1 MKNTGKLPILI
12 VAVLAW
18 IVIISSCANPGMP
31 EGGYRDTIPPVLLKT
46 DPVYKSVNNKNSEV
60 RLTFNEYLSTE
71 EISEELVVSPP
82 MVKKPSI
89 LTKSKTLIIKFNE
102 ELKDSTTYSLDFK
115 SSLAD
120 NNEKN
125 IIEDFRYSFS
135 TGPVFDSLRVSGHLA
150 NSFNQKPIE
159 KGLVLLHSNLHD
171 SAIFKVRPDYIAKT
185 DEEGKFLIDNIAP
198 GKYHIFAL
206 NDANNNLQYN
216 EGAEEIAFYDSIVVP
231 SAVFEAEPDTIRTEK
246 DTIVVLG
253 HTHFSPEPIFLSQF
267 TEDLFEQFLETG
279 KRDSRYKCTFVFGEP
294 VKDTFALRLL
304 NYKTTDNWYQI
315 EYNEKF
321 DSLSVWITDTL
332 AAKVDTLMAEVAY
345 FQLDSMDQV
354 FLKKDTVELA
364 FLDLEKERAQK
375 KKKDKDETDKKTVE
389 QFSWQTDL
397 TGSTV
402 ELNKKLGISTP
413 EPLFT
418 FDETKIKMYL
428 SEDTLKTPLKF
439 SFEKDT
445 TAYRKYLIGYKWLP
459 GTTYSF
465 EIDSAAAVN
474 IYGITSRKFS
484 SRFSSREEDF
494 YGSLELDLS
503 NVEMPLIV
511 QLCSNSDEE
520 KVVAERFIS
529 KNGKILFDY
538 LLPEKYRVKLIYDSN
553 GNGTW
558 DTGSFQDN
566 TQPEKVIYLN
576 QVHKVRSNWDES
588 LIWDVKP
595 DHSFVKNIRDFEQE
609 EKARKEAE
617 EKAKKAKEGENR
629 QQMQD
634 FMQGSGTGLGF

>member
-46 DPVYKSVNNKNSEV
+46 DPVYKSVNNKSSEV

-71 EISEELVVSPP
+71 EISEALVVSPP
-82 MVKKPSI
+82 MAKKSSI
-89 LTKSKTLIIKFNE
+89 LTKSKTLIVKFNE

-125 IIEDFRYSFS
+125 IIEDFRFSFS
-135 TGPVFDSLRVSGHLA
+135 TGPVYDSLRVSGHLA
-150 NSFNQKPIE
+150 NAFNLKPVE
-159 KGLVLLHSNLHD
+159 KGLILLHSNLHD
-171 SAIFKVRPDYIAKT
+171 SAVFKVRPNYIAKT
-185 DEEGKFLIDNIAP
+185 DKEGKFLIDNIAP

-206 NDANNNLQYN
+206 NDANNNLLYN

-253 HTHFSPEPIFLSQF
+253 HTHFSPEPIYLSQF
-267 TEDLFEQFLETG
+267 TEDLFEQYLETG

-304 NYKTTDNWYQI
+304 NYNTENWYQI

-332 AAKVDTLMAEVAY
+332 AAKIDTLMAEVAY

-364 FLDLEKERAQK
+364 FVDLEKERAQK
-375 KKKDKDETDKKTVE
+375 RKKDKDESDKKTME
-389 QFSWQTDL
+389 QFGWQTDL

-402 ELNKKLGISTP
+402 DLNKKLGITAP
-413 EPLFT
+413 EPLFA

-445 TAYRKYLIGYKWLP
+445 TTYRKYLIGYKWTP

-465 EIDSAAAVN
+465 EIDSAAATN
-474 IYGITSRKFS
+474 IFGITSRKFS
-484 SRFSSREEDF
+484 TRFSSREEDF

-503 NVEMPLIV
+503 NVEMPLVV

-529 KNGKILFDY
+529 ADGKVLFDY
-538 LLPEKYRVKLIYDSN
+538 LLPEKYKVKLIYDRNDN
-553 GNGTW
+553 GKW
-558 DTGSFQDN
+558 DTGSFQDK

-588 LIWDVKP
+588 LVWDVKP
-595 DHSFVKNIRDFEQE
+595 DYSFIKNIRDFEQE

-634 FMQGSGTGLGF
+634 LMQGSGTGLGF

>member
-46 DPVYKSVNNKNSEV
+46 DPVYKSVNNKSSEV

-71 EISEELVVSPP
+71 EISEALVVSPP
-82 MVKKPSI
+82 MAKKPSI
-89 LTKSKTLIIKFNE
+89 LTKSKTLIVKFNE

-125 IIEDFRYSFS
+125 IIEDFRFSFS
-135 TGPVFDSLRVSGHLA
+135 TGPVYDSLRVSGHLA
-150 NSFNQKPIE
+150 NAFNLKPVE
-159 KGLVLLHSNLHD
+159 KGLILLHSNLHD
-171 SAIFKVRPDYIAKT
+171 SAVFKIRPDYIAKT
-185 DEEGKFLIDNIAP
+185 DKEGKFLIDNIAP

-206 NDANNNLQYN
+206 NDANNNLLYN

-253 HTHFSPEPIFLSQF
+253 HTHFSPEPIYLSQF
-267 TEDLFEQFLETG
+267 TEDLFEQYLETG

-304 NYKTTDNWYQI
+304 NYNTENWYQI

-332 AAKVDTLMAEVAY
+332 AAKIDTLMAEVAY
-345 FQLDSMDQV
+345 FQLDSTDQV

-364 FLDLEKERAQK
+364 FVDLEKERAQK
-375 KKKDKDETDKKTVE
+375 RKKDKDESDKKAVE
-389 QFSWQTDL
+389 QFGWITDL

-402 ELNKKLGISTP
+402 DLNKKLGITAP
-413 EPLFT
+413 EPLFA
-418 FDETKIKMYL
+418 FDETKIIMYL

-445 TAYRKYLIGYKWLP
+445 TTYRKYLIGYQWTP

-465 EIDSAAAVN
+465 EIDSAAATN
-474 IYGITSRKFS
+474 IFGITSRKFTT
-484 SRFSSREEDF
+484 RFSSREEDF

-503 NVEMPLIV
+503 NVEMPLVV

-529 KNGKILFDY
+529 ADGKVLFDY
-538 LLPEKYRVKLIYDSN
+538 LLPEKYKIKLIYDSN
-553 GNGTW
+553 GNGKW
-558 DTGSFQDN
+558 DTGSFQDK

-588 LIWDVKP
+588 LVWDVKP
-595 DHSFVKNIRDFEQE
+595 DYSFIKNIRDFEQE

-634 FMQGSGTGLGF
+634 LMQGSGTGLGF

>member
-46 DPVYKSVNNKNSEV
+46 DPVYKSVNNKSSEV
-60 RLTFNEYLSTE
+60 RLTFNEYLNTE
-71 EISEELVVSPP
+71 EISEALVVSPP

-89 LTKSKTLIIKFNE
+89 LTKSKTLIVKFNE

-125 IIEDFRYSFS
+125 IIEDFRFSFS
-135 TGPVFDSLRVSGHLA
+135 TGPVYDSLRVSGHLA
-150 NSFNQKPIE
+150 NAFNLKPVE
-159 KGLVLLHSNLHD
+159 NGLILLNSNLHD
-171 SAIFKVRPDYIAKT
+171 SAVFKVRPDYIAKT
-185 DEEGKFLIDNIAP
+185 DKEGKFLVDNIAP

-206 NDANNNLQYN
+206 NDANNNLLYN

-253 HTHFSPEPIFLSQF
+253 HTHFSPEPIYLSQF
-267 TEDLFEQFLETG
+267 TEDLFEQYLETS
-279 KRDSRYKCTFVFGEP
+279 KRDTRYKCTFVFGEP

-304 NYKTTDNWYQI
+304 NYSTENWYQI

-332 AAKVDTLMAEVAY
+332 AARLDTLMAEVAY

-364 FLDLEKERAQK
+364 FVDLEKERAQK
-375 KKKDKDETDKKTVE
+375 RKKDKDESEKKTVE
-389 QFSWQTDL
+389 QFNWQTDL
-397 TGSTV
+397 TGATV
-402 ELNKKLGISTP
+402 ELNKKLGISSP
-413 EPLFT
+413 EPLFA

-428 SEDTLKTPLKF
+428 SEDTLKMPLKF
-439 SFEKDT
+439 SIEKDT
-445 TAYRKYLIGYKWLP
+445 TTYRKYLIGYKWLP

-465 EIDSAAAVN
+465 EIDSAAAIN
-474 IYGITSRKFS
+474 IFGISSRKFTT
-484 SRFSSREEDF
+484 RFSSREEDF

-503 NVEMPLIV
+503 NVVMPLVV
-511 QLCSNSDEE
+511 QLCTNSDEE
-520 KVVAERFIS
+520 KVVAERFINT
-529 KNGKILFDY
+529 NGKVLFDY
-538 LLPEKYRVKLIYDSN
+538 LLPEKYRVKLIYDNN
-553 GNGTW
+553 GNGKW
-558 DTGSFQDN
+558 DTGSFQDK

-576 QVHKVRSNWDES
+576 QVHKVRSNWEES
-588 LIWDVKP
+588 LVWDVKP

-617 EKAKKAKEGENR
+617 EKAKKEKEGENR

-634 FMQGSGTGLGF
+634 FMQGSGSGIGF

>member
-46 DPVYKSVNNKNSEV
+46 DPVYKSVNNKSSEV

-71 EISEELVVSPP
+71 EISEALVVSPP

-89 LTKSKTLIIKFNE
+89 LTKSKTLIVKFNE

-115 SSLAD
+115 GSLAD

-125 IIEDFRYSFS
+125 KIEDFRFSFS
-135 TGPVFDSLRVSGHLA
+135 TGPVYDSLRVSGHLA
-150 NSFNQKPIE
+150 NAFNQKPVE
-159 KGLVLLHSNLHD
+159 KGLILLHSNLHD
-171 SAIFKVRPDYIAKT
+171 SAVFKVRPDYIAKT
-185 DEEGKFLIDNIAP
+185 DREGKFLIDNIAP

-206 NDANNNLQYN
+206 NDANNNLLYN

-246 DTIVVLG
+246 DTIVVPG
-253 HTHFSPEPIFLSQF
+253 HTHFLPEPIYLSQF
-267 TEDLFEQFLETG
+267 TEDLFEQYLETS
-279 KRDSRYKCTFVFGEP
+279 KRDNRYKCTFVFGEP

-304 NYKTTDNWYQI
+304 NYATENWYQI

-321 DSLSVWITDTL
+321 DSLSVWITDTTI
-332 AAKVDTLMAEVAY
+332 AKLDTLIAEVAY

-375 KKKDKDETDKKTVE
+375 RKKDKDESDKKTVE

-397 TGSTV
+397 TGGTV
-402 ELNKKLGISTP
+402 ELNKKLGITAP
-413 EPLFT
+413 EPLFA

-428 SEDTLKTPLKF
+428 TEDTLKTPLKF
-439 SFEKDT
+439 SFGKDT
-445 TAYRKYLIGYKWLP
+445 TTYRKYLIGYKWVP
-459 GTTYSF
+459 GTSYSF

-474 IYGITSRKFS
+474 IYGITSRKLS
-484 SRFSSREEDF
+484 IRFSSRDEDF

-520 KVVAERFIS
+520 KVVAERFIHS
-529 KNGKILFDY
+529 NGKVLFDY

-553 GNGTW
+553 GNGKW
-558 DTGSFQDN
+558 DTGSFQDK

-595 DHSFVKNIRDFEQE
+595 DQSFVKNIRDLEQE

-617 EKAKKAKEGENR
+617 EKAKKEKEGKNR

-634 FMQGSGTGLGF
+634 FMQGSGSGLGF

>member
-46 DPVYKSVNNKNSEV
+46 DPVYKSVDNKSSEV
-60 RLTFNEYLSTE
+60 RLTFNEYLNTE
-71 EISEELVVSPP
+71 EISEALVVSPP
-82 MVKKPSI
+82 MTKKPSI
-89 LTKSKTLIIKFNE
+89 LTKSKTLIVKFNE

-125 IIEDFRYSFS
+125 IIEDFRFSFS
-135 TGPVFDSLRVSGHLA
+135 TGPVYDSLRVSGHLA
-150 NSFNQKPIE
+150 DAFNLKPVE

-171 SAIFKVRPDYIAKT
+171 SAVFKVRPDYIAKT
-185 DEEGKFLIDNIAP
+185 DKEGKFLIDNIAP

-206 NDANNNLQYN
+206 NDANNNLIYN

-253 HTHFSPEPIFLSQF
+253 HTHFSPEPIYLSQF
-267 TEDLFEQFLETG
+267 TEDLFEQYLETS

-304 NYKTTDNWYQI
+304 NYNTENWYQI

-332 AAKVDTLMAEVAY
+332 AARLDTLMAEVAY

-364 FLDLEKERAQK
+364 FVDLEKERAQK
-375 KKKDKDETDKKTVE
+375 RKKDKDESEKKTVE
-389 QFSWQTDL
+389 QFNWQTDL
-397 TGSTV
+397 NGATV
-402 ELNKKLGISTP
+402 ELNKKLGISSP
-413 EPLFT
+413 EPLFA

-428 SEDTLKTPLKF
+428 SEDTLKMPLKF
-439 SFEKDT
+439 SIEKDT
-445 TAYRKYLIGYKWLP
+445 ITYRKYLIGYKWLP

-465 EIDSAAAVN
+465 EIDSAAAIN
-474 IYGITSRKFS
+474 IFGISSRKFTT
-484 SRFSSREEDF
+484 RFSSREEDF

-503 NVEMPLIV
+503 NVVMPLVV

-529 KNGKILFDY
+529 TDGKVLFDY
-538 LLPEKYRVKLIYDSN
+538 LLPEKYKIKLIYDSN
-553 GNGTW
+553 GNGKW
-558 DTGSFQDN
+558 DTGSFQDK

-588 LIWDVKP
+588 LVWDVKP
-595 DHSFVKNIRDFEQE
+595 DYSFVKNIRDFEQE

-634 FMQGSGTGLGF
+634 LMQGSGTGLGF

>member
-46 DPVYKSVNNKNSEV
+46 DPVYKSVNNKSSEV

-71 EISEELVVSPP
+71 EISEALVVSPP
-82 MVKKPSI
+82 MAKKPSI
-89 LTKSKTLIIKFNE
+89 LTKSKTLIVKFNE

-125 IIEDFRYSFS
+125 IIEDFRFSFS
-135 TGPVFDSLRVSGHLA
+135 TGPVYDSLRVSGHLA
-150 NSFNQKPIE
+150 NAFNLKPVE
-159 KGLVLLHSNLHD
+159 KGLILLHSNLHD
-171 SAIFKVRPDYIAKT
+171 SAVFKIRPDYIAKT
-185 DEEGKFLIDNIAP
+185 DKEGKFLIDNIAP

-206 NDANNNLQYN
+206 NDANNNLLYN

-253 HTHFSPEPIFLSQF
+253 HTHFSPEPIYLSQF
-267 TEDLFEQFLETG
+267 TEDLFEQYLETG

-304 NYKTTDNWYQI
+304 NYNTENWYQI

-332 AAKVDTLMAEVAY
+332 AAKIDTLMAEVAY
-345 FQLDSMDQV
+345 FQLDSTDQV

-364 FLDLEKERAQK
+364 FVDLEKERAQK
-375 KKKDKDETDKKTVE
+375 RKKDKDESDKKAVE
-389 QFSWQTDL
+389 QFGWITDL

-402 ELNKKLGISTP
+402 DLNKKLGITAP
-413 EPLFT
+413 EPLFA
-418 FDETKIKMYL
+418 FDETKIIMYL

-445 TAYRKYLIGYKWLP
+445 TTYRKYLIGYQWTP

-465 EIDSAAAVN
+465 EIDSAAATN
-474 IYGITSRKFS
+474 IFGITSRKFTT
-484 SRFSSREEDF
+484 RFSSREEDF

-529 KNGKILFDY
+529 ADGKVLFDY
-538 LLPEKYRVKLIYDSN
+538 LLPEKYKIKLIYDSN
-553 GNGTW
+553 GNGKW
-558 DTGSFQDN
+558 DTGSFQDK

-588 LIWDVKP
+588 LVWDVKP
-595 DHSFVKNIRDFEQE
+595 DYSFIKNIRDFEQE

-634 FMQGSGTGLGF
+634 LMQGSGTGLGF

>member
-46 DPVYKSVNNKNSEV
+46 DPVYKSVNNKSSEV

-71 EISEELVVSPP
+71 EISEALVVSPP
-82 MVKKPSI
+82 MAKKPSI
-89 LTKSKTLIIKFNE
+89 LTKSKTLIVKFNE

-125 IIEDFRYSFS
+125 IIEDFRFSFS
-135 TGPVFDSLRVSGHLA
+135 TGPVYDSLRVSGHLA
-150 NSFNQKPIE
+150 NAFNLKPVE
-159 KGLVLLHSNLHD
+159 KGLILLHSNLHD
-171 SAIFKVRPDYIAKT
+171 SAVFKIRPDYIAKT
-185 DEEGKFLIDNIAP
+185 DKEGKFLIDNIAP

-206 NDANNNLQYN
+206 NDANNNLLYN

-253 HTHFSPEPIFLSQF
+253 HTHFSPEPIYLSQF
-267 TEDLFEQFLETG
+267 TEDLFEQYLETG

-304 NYKTTDNWYQI
+304 NYNTENWYQI

-332 AAKVDTLMAEVAY
+332 AAKIDTLMAEVAY
-345 FQLDSMDQV
+345 FQLDSTDQV

-364 FLDLEKERAQK
+364 FVDLEKERAQK
-375 KKKDKDETDKKTVE
+375 RKKDKDESDKKAVE
-389 QFSWQTDL
+389 QFGWITDL

-402 ELNKKLGISTP
+402 DLNKKLGITAP
-413 EPLFT
+413 EPLFA
-418 FDETKIKMYL
+418 FDETKIIMYL

-445 TAYRKYLIGYKWLP
+445 TTYRKYLIGYQWTP

-465 EIDSAAAVN
+465 EIDSAAATN
-474 IYGITSRKFS
+474 IFGITSRKFTT
-484 SRFSSREEDF
+484 RFSSREEDF

-503 NVEMPLIV
+503 NVEMPLVV

-529 KNGKILFDY
+529 ADGKVLFDY
-538 LLPEKYRVKLIYDSN
+538 LLPEKYKIKLIYDSN
-553 GNGTW
+553 GNGKW
-558 DTGSFQDN
+558 DTGSFQDK
-566 TQPEKVIYLN
+566 TQPEKVIYLP
-576 QVHKVRSNWDES
+576 
-588 LIWDVKP
+588 L
-595 DHSFVKNIRDFEQE
+595 
-609 EKARKEAE
+609 
-617 EKAKKAKEGENR
+617 
-629 QQMQD
+629 
-634 FMQGSGTGLGF
+634 L